1 MRAKSARMRFS
12 AFRFYA
18 MTATKHLLLTIALLL
33 SPALRTFGAETPPQ
47 QAVVRID
54 GDRIVNRDYIGN
66 GVQWDPYALDYGR
79 GRVAISDA
87 DWEKLYARL
96 DFMRPAFIRV
106 MINTTSVVRDG
117 HLDPTRTPEDLLR
130 ILDYC
135 RTRGVTVMF
144 GDWGGRIVNAR
155 AGTID
160 RTLIDH
166 AAAYAAYLVEER
178 GYDCIRYYNLVN
190 EPNGWWS
197 STQGRF
203 DLWLEAARCFRERL
217 AARGIV
223 DRVGLVAPDAAIWG
237 PEEAWWVA
245 RSRDELGE
253 VGLYDIHTYP
263 SKSTV
268 NSGDYT
274 RILRAYRDEV
284 PEGAKI
290 VMGEIGFKFVEEAD
304 SLYRDE
310 NRRRAAAQPNAS
322 TEDSQMFVYDTMYG
336 TDMADALF
344 QTVNAGYS
352 GCVAWMLD
360 DAMHN
365 NEAPGKLKIWGMW
378 NIFGEELFG
387 AQEECVRPWYYA
399 WSLLCR
405 YLPQGS
411 DFCAVETAG
420 TDGLRAVAA
429 VKEGRRTIAVVNV
442 AREACE
448 VRLEAPAW
456 GRMKGATRYRYGEGL
471 YRTEGDHTLLP
482 DAERVRLDLKRGET
496 LLLPGESLLL
506 ITELND

>member
-1 MRAKSARMRFS
+1 
-12 AFRFYA
+12 
-18 MTATKHLLLTIALLL
+18 MTAIKCKYLLPALALLL
-33 SPALRTFGAETPPQ
+33 SGTLRAAEPPARQRRAT
-47 QAVVRID
+47 VRID
-54 GDRIVNRDYIGN
+54 GGRIVNRGYIGN

-79 GRVAISDA
+79 GRVAISEV

-117 HLDPTRTPEDLLR
+117 RLDPARTPEDLLR

-144 GDWGGRIVNAR
+144 GDWGGRIADAT

-197 STQGRF
+197 STEGRF
-203 DLWLEAARCFRERL
+203 DLWAEAARCFRERL
-217 AARGIV
+217 AARGLA
-223 DRVGLVAPDAAIWG
+223 DRVSLVAPDAAIWG

-245 RSRDELGE
+245 RSRDEVSGI
-253 VGLYDIHTYP
+253 GLYDIHTYP
-263 SKSTV
+263 SKCTV

-274 RILRAYRDEV
+274 RILQAYRDEV
-284 PEGAKI
+284 PAGAKI

-310 NRRRAAAQPNAS
+310 NLRRAAAHTNAS
-322 TEDSQMFVYDTMYG
+322 MDDSQMFVYDTMYG

-360 DAMHN
+360 DAMHAK
-365 NEAPGKLKIWGMW
+365 EAPDKLKIWGMW
-378 NIFGEELFG
+378 NIFGEEIFG
-387 AQEECVRPWYYA
+387 EREERVRPWYYA
-399 WSLLCR
+399 WSLMCR
-405 YLPQGS
+405 CLPQGS
-411 DFCAVETAG
+411 DFCAVETSGA
-420 TDGLRAVAA
+420 DGLRAIAA
-429 VKEGRRTIAVVNV
+429 VKEGHRTVAVVNV

-456 GRMKGATRYRYGEGL
+456 GRIEGATRYRYGEGL

-482 DAERVRLDLKRGET
+482 DAERVRLDLAQGET